1 MKKIN
6 IVIIMILTISIGNY
20 FRIIGNEQVRT
31 VEFISILT
39 IGILIGVL
47 VTQFL
52 DSILIKIKLD

>member
-1 MKKIN
+1 
-6 IVIIMILTISIGNY
+6 MILTISIGNY

>member
-1 MKKIN
+1 
-6 IVIIMILTISIGNY
+6 MILTISIGNY

-47 VTQFL
+47 VTQFFRFYFN
-52 DSILIKIKLD
+52 KN